1 MDIAKQMQMQEIAL
15 FKGISDDARKVL
27 SEQARRRTYRPG
39 EMILGETDAVRAFY
53 VVLTG
58 QVKLYKSSPEGKEQT
73 ISLLGEGEP
82 FGLCTAFAV
91 EPFPVNVMA
100 LEDSMI
106 LSIPGPVSE
115 AVAGKEPALL
125 LNVIQILSRRFKE
138 SMSLI
143 ESLSLKE
150 IPQRLATFLVHA
162 LKKARGD
169 RLALTITQR
178 ELAKILGS
186 TPEALSRAIR
196 RMSNEGILESGGRTI
211 TVLDRNALKLLSE
224 GE

>member
-1 MDIAKQMQMQEIAL
+1 MDIARQMQDIPL
-15 FKGISDDARKVL
+15 FQGIPEGAQKIL
-27 SEQARRRTYRPG
+27 SEQARRRTYRSG

-73 ISLLGEGEP
+73 VSLLGEGEP

-100 LEDSMI
+100 LEDTAI
-106 LSIPGPVSE
+106 LAIPGPVIE
-115 AVAGKEPALL
+115 AVARKEPALL

-138 SMSLI
+138 SMTLI

-162 LKKARGD
+162 LKKERGD
-169 RLALTITQR
+169 RLKLAITQR

-196 RMSNEGILESGGRTI
+196 KMTNEGILESEGRTI
-211 TVLDRNALKLLSE
+211 TVLDREALKLLSE